1 MHGTEQM
8 LEQYYSMQAQCNK
21 ALLAIDKISE
31 LVNKF
36 LNFEYATIDELR
48 TATDLVVECQTV
60 LRDVR

>member
-8 LEQYYSMQAQCNK
+8 LEQYYSMQVQRDK

-36 LNFEYATIDELR
+36 LNFEYATIGELR